1 MSLSFRNAVATRH
14 FGLMREFCSWQAR
27 RSRDAYTR
35 RADLEGLRN
44 RAAYKLIE
52 MNNKYRFLRRDS
64 YVVDLGSAPGGF
76 AAAVA
81 KTVKLDDRVRR
92 WDQEG
97 KQPVKRRITGRRR
110 SRRYGKVRLPF
121 MRHLLHLICEMNML
135 TAGPCTAACL
145 RGLGGHGGNWRSI
158 VYTRKPNG

>member
-1 MSLSFRNAVATRH
+1 
-14 FGLMREFCSWQAR
+14 MRSYCSWQAR
-27 RSRDAYTR
+27 RSRDTYAQ
-35 RADLEGLRN
+35 RAAVEGLRN

-81 KTVKLDDRVRR
+81 KTVKLDDRARR

-97 KQPVKRRITGRRR
+97 KRLVKRRITGRRR
-110 SRRYGKVRLPF
+110 SRPFGKVCNSF
-121 MRHLLHLICEMNML
+121 V
-135 TAGPCTAACL
+135 
-145 RGLGGHGGNWRSI
+145 RSI
-158 VYTRKPNG
+158 LRIVF